1 MRKDALLK
9 ALSGS
14 DGGFNQQ
21 EPAERPV
28 FLYDE
33 EMRKCSSILHSLIQ
47 TSQLVRPCSGN
58 RHALPLPDVDL
69 PLIF

>member
-1 MRKDALLK
+1 MRKRDLLK
-9 ALSGS
+9 ALSEP

-33 EMRKCSSILHSLIQ
+33 EMRRCSSILHTLIQ
-47 TSQLVRPCSGN
+47 ASQHARPRRGN
-58 RHALPLPDVDL
+58 HHALQLPDVDL

>member
-1 MRKDALLK
+1 MRKDTLLK
-9 ALSGS
+9 ALSEPDS
-14 DGGFNQQ
+14 GFNQQ

-33 EMRKCSSILHSLIQ
+33 EMRKCSSILASLIQ
-47 TSQLVRPCSGN
+47 SSLQARPRPGN
-58 RHALPLPDVDL
+58 RHAVPLPDTDL

>member
-9 ALSGS
+9 ALSDRDS
-14 DGGFNQQ
+14 GFNQQ
-21 EPAERPV
+21 EPPGRAV

-47 TSQLVRPCSGN
+47 ASLAARPRPGN
-58 RHALPLPDVDL
+58 RHALPLPDGDL

>member
-1 MRKDALLK
+1 MRKRDLLN
-9 ALSGS
+9 ALSDP

-33 EMRKCSSILHSLIQ
+33 EMRKCPSILHSLIQ
-47 TSQLVRPCSGN
+47 ASQLARPRAGN